1 MTTLTLVLPLV
12 QPTAGTEFD
21 YVLGSDRGAVMSHG
35 CATLA
40 LLPRAD
46 VLVMVVPVGAL
57 SWHPVRL
64 PPLPTGR
71 LRAALDGLLE
81 EQLLDEPARL
91 ALALAPRRQAQGDTL
106 VAAFDK
112 AWIRAML
119 EFFEQAGRPA
129 ARVVPEFAPL
139 DNDADVAAVRWQ
151 VIGTP
156 EDARLVFLQMQG
168 PVCVP
173 LASAPSVLGTRL
185 TAEAEG
191 RVLAEPAVAALAE
204 QVMGTAVQ
212 IQARAQRLCDAAAGD
227 WELAQFD
234 LSLSGGG
241 RLARRWRQQLGHW
254 LQAPQWRAARWGL
267 VALLLA
273 HVLGFNAWAWKLD
286 ALVRDKQQ
294 QVRTTLAQAFP
305 EIRTIVDAPLQMQRQ
320 LDLLRQS
327 SGGLS
332 AQDMETML
340 GVLGAALP
348 AGIHASTIDY
358 APGQLTLR
366 GLALAEP
373 VRVKLADA
381 LAAQGYRVQ
390 LDGERMVMRAGGVP

>member
-12 QPTAGTEFD
+12 HPTAGTEFD
-21 YVLGSDRGAVMSHG
+21 YVLGSDRGEVMSHG

-40 LLPRAD
+40 LLPRSD

-64 PPLPTGR
+64 PPLPAGR
-71 LRAALDGLLE
+71 LRAALEGLLE
-81 EQLLDEPARL
+81 DKLLDEPARL
-91 ALALAPRRQAQGDTL
+91 ALALAPRRPAQGDTL

-139 DNDADVAAVRWQ
+139 SNAADAASVRWQ

-156 EDARLVFLQMQG
+156 EDARLVLVQMQG
-168 PVCVP
+168 PVCLP
-173 LASAPSVLGTRL
+173 LASAPALLGTRL
-185 TAEAEG
+185 AADAEG

-294 QVRTTLAQAFP
+294 QVRNTLAQAFP

-348 AGIHASTIDY
+348 AGIHASAIDY

-373 VRVKLADA
+373 VRAKLADA
-381 LAAQGYRVQ
+381 LADHGYRVQ
-390 LDGERMVMRAGGVP
+390 LDGERLVMRAGGAP